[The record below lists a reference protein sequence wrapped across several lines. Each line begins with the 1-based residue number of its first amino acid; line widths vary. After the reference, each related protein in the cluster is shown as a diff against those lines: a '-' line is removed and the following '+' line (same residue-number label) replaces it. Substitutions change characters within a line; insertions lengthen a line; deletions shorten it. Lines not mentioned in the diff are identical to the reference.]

1 MAAEYVAWENSK
13 VNFEEFLPFFW
24 KQEEP
29 EGCSISVEWKFGTNC
44 IVVVFESGVATCSVN
59 RQFPNRILTFFPVQM
74 GSNLL
79 NTIFHHTWL
88 TVSENT
94 FRRVTRHQGQ
104 LQTLRS
110 HINRMGR
117 RVGSVW
123 SGSRRTR
130 RPLLPG

>member
-29 EGCSISVEWKFGTNC
+29 EWCSVGVEWKVGTNC

-94 FRRVTRHQGQ
+94 FCRVTRHQGQ

-110 HINRMGR
+110 HMNRMGR

-123 SGSRRTR
+123 SGSRTR